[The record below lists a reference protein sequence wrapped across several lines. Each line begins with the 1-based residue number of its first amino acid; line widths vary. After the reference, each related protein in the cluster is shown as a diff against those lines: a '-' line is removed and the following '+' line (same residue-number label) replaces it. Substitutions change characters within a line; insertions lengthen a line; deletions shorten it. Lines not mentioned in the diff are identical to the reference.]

1 LNSPDLTT
9 EFAEYDRKVRIRNS
23 RLGAIWAMIL
33 MPAGISLDLVVY
45 FKHWPEFLGVRLLC
59 SFLVWIVRLLF
70 NTPFGER
77 HYRAL
82 GMIWYLLPALAI
94 SWMIFYSGEP
104 ASPYYAGLNIVLIG
118 AGLFLPWT
126 SRENL
131 LAWGLVMAMYAG
143 ACLLVGW
150 PEVVGSWRY
159 IFNNLYFL
167 ILTGLIVVIASYYH
181 SGTRYREFALR
192 FELDRN
198 KHVLEEA
205 NQRLKDLDE
214 AKSRFF
220 ANISHEL
227 RTPLTLLLAP
237 LESIRQKRDLPLDAQ
252 TRDWLDT
259 MHANGMR
266 LLKLI
271 NDLLD
276 LVRLE
281 SGQMQLRPET
291 FSVPELV
298 KGLVSAV
305 HKMADDKRVKL
316 RAEIADSVGDFW
328 ADRDKLEK
336 IFLNLL
342 FNAIKF
348 TPGGGEITFGVTRT
362 TDDGLCFVVKDTG
375 MGIPAEQMKNVFTRF
390 WQADS
395 SAQRK
400 YQGVGIG
407 LALVKELAEAHHGT
421 VTVQSEVGVGTT
433 FTVTIPPPDRTPDV
447 AGQPTEAQVEEGKLQ
462 PAQAAPEPVAEE
474 EWLSKLYR
482 RAELFPAMTP
492 LQATLRPQDALSH
505 GRRARLLVAD
515 DEPDMLRYLN
525 SHLAGDFHIFE
536 AVDGRQA
543 VEMAQQYEPD
553 VILCD
558 MMMPEMDG
566 LEVCRRLR
574 QRPATQ
580 HVPILLLTAR
590 ADEETKIEALTA
602 GASDFLSKPF
612 STTELRVRLR
622 NLCQSHLLQRELAWQ
637 NKKLEATLEQL
648 KETETQLVQSEKLA
662 SLGRLSA
669 GIIHEI
675 NNPLNYART
684 ALHALKGKQK
694 HLPESERP
702 DFDEILHDTEEGIS
716 RVAQIISDLR
726 TFSHPNPLEQVAIDA
741 RELVESALR
750 FLAGEWHGRVTV
762 HNELP
767 DDLVIHGNRHKLV
780 QVLVNLFQNASDA
793 LAGKTF
799 PDGESAELRI
809 THRHRP
815 GVNIIALRDNG
826 PGMDRATLAK
836 VFDPFF
842 TTKEVGKG
850 VGLGLSICHQIMA
863 EHAGR
868 IEVTSEAGK
877 YCEFA
882 LEFPEKPAD

>member
-1 LNSPDLTT
+1 MNSPDLTT

-33 MPAGISLDLVVY
+33 MPAGFTLDWFVY
-45 FKHWPEFLGVRLLC
+45 PDHWELFLGVRLLC

-70 NTPFGER
+70 NTKFGER

-94 SWMIFYSGEP
+94 SWMIYYSENP

-143 ACLLVGW
+143 ACLLLGW
-150 PEVVGSWRY
+150 PAVVGKWND

-205 NQRLKDLDE
+205 NQQLKNLDE

-237 LESIRQKRDLPLDAQ
+237 LESIRQKRDVQLDAQ

-316 RAEIADSVGDFW
+316 RTEIADSVGDFW

-348 TPGGGEITFGVTRT
+348 TPGGGEITFGVNRT
-362 TDDGLCFVVKDTG
+362 NDDGLSFVVKDTG

-407 LALVKELAEAHHGT
+407 LALVKELAEAHQGT
-421 VTVQSEVGVGTT
+421 VEVQSEVGVGTT
-433 FTVTIPPPDRTPDV
+433 FTVTIPPPDRKPDAV
-447 AGQPTEAQVEEGKLQ
+447 GQPTEAQVEEGKLQ

-492 LQATLRPQDALSH
+492 LQATLRPQDALSQ

-515 DEPDMLRYLN
+515 DEPDMLRYLK
-525 SHLAGDFHIFE
+525 SHLSGDFHIFE

-590 ADEETKIEALTA
+590 ADEETKIESLTA

-684 ALHALKGKQK
+684 AIHALKGKQK
-694 HLPESERP
+694 HLPETERP
-702 DFDEILHDTEEGIS
+702 DFDEIIHDTEEGIS

-726 TFSHPNPLEQVAIDA
+726 TFSHPNPLEQVAIGA

-750 FLAGEWHGRVTV
+750 FLAGEWHGRVKV
-762 HNELP
+762 YNELP
-767 DDLVIHGNRHKLV
+767 DDLVIYGNRHKLV
-780 QVLVNLFQNASDA
+780 QVFVNLFQNSSDA
-793 LAGKTF
+793 LAGKTYE
-799 PDGESAELRI
+799 DGESAELRI

-815 GVNIIALRDNG
+815 GANIIALRDNG
-826 PGMDRATLAK
+826 PGMDRAMLDK

-842 TTKEVGKG
+842 TTKDVGKG
-850 VGLGLSICHQIMA
+850 VGLGLSICYQIMA
-863 EHAGR
+863 EHEGR

-882 LEFPEKPAD
+882 LEFPEKPAE

>member
-23 RLGAIWAMIL
+23 RLGAVWAMIL
-33 MPAGISLDLVVY
+33 MPAGFTLDWFVY
-45 FKHWPEFLGVRLLC
+45 PRHWELFLGVRLLC

-94 SWMIFYSGEP
+94 SWMIYASGDP

-143 ACLLVGW
+143 ACLLLGW
-150 PEVVGSWRY
+150 PAVVGKWND

-237 LESIRQKRDLPLDAQ
+237 LESIRQKRDVQLDAQ

-316 RAEIADSVGDFW
+316 RTEIADSVGDFW

-348 TPGGGEITFGVTRT
+348 TPGGGEIIFGVNRT
-362 TDDGLCFVVKDTG
+362 TDNGLRFVVKDTG
-375 MGIPAEQMKNVFTRF
+375 
-390 WQADS
+390 
-395 SAQRK
+395 
-400 YQGVGIG
+400 VGIAADDLPIIFEPFVQVGRDHRLQEGTG
-407 LALVKELAEAHHGT
+407 LGLPI
-421 VTVQSEVGVGTT
+421 S
-433 FTVTIPPPDRTPDV
+433 
-447 AGQPTEAQVEEGKLQ
+447 
-462 PAQAAPEPVAEE
+462 
-474 EWLSKLYR
+474 R
-482 RAELFPAMTP
+482 RF
-492 LQATLRPQDALSH
+492 
-505 GRRARLLVAD
+505 ARLLGGDLTAASAGVVGQGSRFVLEIPVSIVDGAGAGAATARRAARLAPDQQDYRLLVVD
-515 DEPDMLRYLN
+515 DRAESRRLLGDLLARMGFAVRTAENGAEALLVWEEWQPHLIWMDLQMPVMDGRTAARRIKATAQGQRTVVIAVSAGVPSELHADMLADGCDDFIRKPFREEEIVNCLVR
-525 SHLAGDFHIFE
+525 HLGVALVYTAPPVAAPSTTGWE
-536 AVDGRQA
+536 GAPAEWRRQ
-543 VEMAQQYEPD
+543 VQQAAAAAD
-553 VILCD
+553 V
-558 MMMPEMDG
+558 MG
-566 LEVCRRLR
+566 LRRLAASVEEEQPQLAAALR
-574 QRPATQ
+574 SRLGAFDYAGILAACAADGGKATQ
-580 HVPILLLTAR
+580 PGVPGIS
-590 ADEETKIEALTA
+590 EETA
-602 GASDFLSKPF
+602 
-612 STTELRVRLR
+612 VR
-622 NLCQSHLLQRELAWQ
+622 
-637 NKKLEATLEQL
+637 
-648 KETETQLVQSEKLA
+648 
-662 SLGRLSA
+662 
-669 GIIHEI
+669 
-675 NNPLNYART
+675 
-684 ALHALKGKQK
+684 
-694 HLPESERP
+694 
-702 DFDEILHDTEEGIS
+702 
-716 RVAQIISDLR
+716 
-726 TFSHPNPLEQVAIDA
+726 
-741 RELVESALR
+741 
-750 FLAGEWHGRVTV
+750 
-762 HNELP
+762 
-767 DDLVIHGNRHKLV
+767 
-780 QVLVNLFQNASDA
+780 
-793 LAGKTF
+793 
-799 PDGESAELRI
+799 
-809 THRHRP
+809 
-815 GVNIIALRDNG
+815 
-826 PGMDRATLAK
+826 
-836 VFDPFF
+836 
-842 TTKEVGKG
+842 
-850 VGLGLSICHQIMA
+850 
-863 EHAGR
+863 
-868 IEVTSEAGK
+868 
-877 YCEFA
+877 
-882 LEFPEKPAD
+882 